1 MAKTE
6 NKRPTPK
13 QMALVDIIMTHENI
27 SVAEAG
33 RLAGFSEKNA
43 AQTASRA
50 LALPHVKAYYDEQLA
65 ARTKRTGIDADYV
78 LRRLAEIDE
87 MDIADIYDAEGKM
100 LPPHKWPKVW
110 RQNVK
115 EVDLKTG
122 KIKLQEKLKTLE
134 LIGKHVGVRA
144 FAELVEITDTTGI
157 AERMNKAKKR
167 AGKDSQ

>member
-1 MAKTE
+1 MAKDE
-6 NKRPTPK
+6 NRRPTPK
-13 QMALVDIIMTHENI
+13 QLALVDIMLTRENI

-50 LALPHVKAYYDEQLA
+50 LALPHVQAYYQQQLA
-65 ARTKRTGIDADYV
+65 ARSKRTGIDADYV

-87 MDIADIYDAEGKM
+87 MDIADIYDAEGKI
-100 LPPHKWPKVW
+100 LPVHKWPKVW

-115 EVDLKTG
+115 EVDIKTG
-122 KIKLQEKLKTLE
+122 KIKLQEKLRTLE

-157 AERMNKAKKR
+157 ADRMAKAKKR
-167 AGKDSQ
+167 AGKSPQ